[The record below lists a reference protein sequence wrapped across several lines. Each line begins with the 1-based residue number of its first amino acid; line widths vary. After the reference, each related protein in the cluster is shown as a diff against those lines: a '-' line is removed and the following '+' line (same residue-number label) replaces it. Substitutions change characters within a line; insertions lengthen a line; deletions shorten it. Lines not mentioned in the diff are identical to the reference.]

1 MSSPKLRV
9 LVVDDEP
16 RIREIL
22 KKYLLREG
30 FEVGEAPDGP
40 KATEAVQA
48 QGWDAVVLD
57 IMLPGMDGWQVCR
70 EIRRFSEVPILM
82 LTARGEERERIS
94 GLEMGADDYIVKPF
108 SPKEVVARIKAIFKE
123 NWKKGLLQDGG
134 GPFGDRARSPKGP
147 GGRAS
152 P

>member
-40 KATEAVQA
+40 KAIEAVQA
-48 QGWDAVVLD
+48 QGWDAIVLD
-57 IMLPGMDGWQVCR
+57 IMLPGMDGWQVCG

-94 GLEMGADDYIVKPF
+94 GLEMGVDDYI
-108 SPKEVVARIKAIFKE
+108 SEAI
-123 NWKKGLLQDGG
+123 Q
-134 GPFGDRARSPKGP
+134 P
-147 GGRAS
+147 
-152 P
+152 